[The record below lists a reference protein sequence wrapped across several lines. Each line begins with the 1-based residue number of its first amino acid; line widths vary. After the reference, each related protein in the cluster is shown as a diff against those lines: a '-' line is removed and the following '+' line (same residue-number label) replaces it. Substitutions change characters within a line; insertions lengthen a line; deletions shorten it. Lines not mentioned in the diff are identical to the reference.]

1 MCSWSRCLTATRSP
15 YACGPSIGSPKAWH
29 LASHA
34 VSSAGLGATLQSAQ
48 ETERLTPSY
57 EREEEKEKE
66 IDADAVFRKLSSL
79 RSAPKD
85 EDEDDQF

>member
-1 MCSWSRCLTATRSP
+1 MEVEKASKGRPLPTA
-15 YACGPSIGSPKAWH
+15 AE
-29 LASHA
+29 
-34 VSSAGLGATLQSAQ
+34 LGATLQSAQ

-57 EREEEKEKE
+57 EREEEKE

-79 RSAPKD
+79 RSTPKD

>member
-1 MCSWSRCLTATRSP
+1 MDPVTLGLCSQIDLDMEVEKASKGRPLPTA
-15 YACGPSIGSPKAWH
+15 AE
-29 LASHA
+29 
-34 VSSAGLGATLQSAQ
+34 LGATLQSAQ

-85 EDEDDQF
+85 EDDDDHY

>member
-1 MCSWSRCLTATRSP
+1 VEKASKGRPLPTA
-15 YACGPSIGSPKAWH
+15 
-29 LASHA
+29 
-34 VSSAGLGATLQSAQ
+34 AGLGATLQSAQ

-57 EREEEKEKE
+57 EREEEKE

-85 EDEDDQF
+85 EDDDQY